1 MSETDTDLPKTLIKR
16 IVKRHLSQT
25 DKGDTKRDTQI
36 NKDAL
41 LAFSESAKVF
51 INYLTAT
58 ANDVCKENKRQTI
71 SLDDIFRALEDTDF
85 VDLIAPLKQSLEG
98 KLPAQLSPLVSL
110 TACQTV
116 GIVHDTPKHHC
127 WLQCSGKIRK
137 KSIRKKLRQRSGR
150 LSCRNSKN
158 LWLMVLSL

>member
-16 IVKRHLSQT
+16 IVKRHLSQI

-51 INYLTAT
+51 INYVTAT
-58 ANDVCKENKRQTI
+58 ANDICKESKRQTI
-71 SLDDIFRALEDTDF
+71 SVDDIFRALEDTDF

-98 KLPAQLSPLVSL
+98 MVTWYLCSKHCPFCHKTCGLCKHSVMSEWEQAVICVHGMKLVWSL
-110 TACQTV
+110 WRCALF
-116 GIVHDTPKHHC
+116 P
-127 WLQCSGKIRK
+127 CSFQEGHQRE
-137 KSIRKKLRQRSGR
+137 KSEES
-150 LSCRNSKN
+150 
-158 LWLMVLSL
+158 

>member
-16 IVKRHLSQT
+16 IVKRHLSQI

-71 SLDDIFRALEDTDF
+71 SVDDIFRALEDTDF
-85 VDLIAPLKQSLEG
+85 IDLIAPLKQSLEG
-98 KLPAQLSPLVSL
+98 QLLVLTTLNIGSTVSL
-110 TACQTV
+110 LYQ
-116 GIVHDTPKHHC
+116 
-127 WLQCSGKIRK
+127 W
-137 KSIRKKLRQRSGR
+137 
-150 LSCRNSKN
+150 
-158 LWLMVLSL
+158 

>member
-16 IVKRHLSQT
+16 IVKRHLSQI

-71 SLDDIFRALEDTDF
+71 SVDDIFRALEDTDF
-85 VDLIAPLKQSLEG
+85 IDLIAPLKQSLEG
-98 KLPAQLSPLVSL
+98 QLLLLTTLNTGSTVSL
-110 TACQTV
+110 LYQ
-116 GIVHDTPKHHC
+116 
-127 WLQCSGKIRK
+127 W
-137 KSIRKKLRQRSGR
+137 
-150 LSCRNSKN
+150 
-158 LWLMVLSL
+158 

>member
-16 IVKRHLSQT
+16 IVKRHLSQI

-51 INYLTAT
+51 INYVTAT
-58 ANDVCKENKRQTI
+58 ANDICKESKRQTV
-71 SLDDIFRALEDTDF
+71 SVDDIFRALEDTDF

-98 KLPAQLSPLVSL
+98 MVTQYTCSEHWQSLSVLP
-110 TACQTV
+110 
-116 GIVHDTPKHHC
+116 
-127 WLQCSGKIRK
+127 
-137 KSIRKKLRQRSGR
+137 
-150 LSCRNSKN
+150 
-158 LWLMVLSL
+158 